1 MLLLTVA
8 TQIFYIATLG
18 GVGIVEGWPLRSTL
32 WTAEILLFTGITI
45 AALVALVRSPAVPWG
60 WAALVVAGAINI
72 VQSGIG
78 LSMFLP
84 AAKAGPEFAPLMGTL
99 LAGSFLFY
107 NLAKA
112 IIGLAALLFGL
123 SLFRSDKTKVRA
135 IGLISMVA
143 GAIAMILNIAAVYLG
158 LGAVPFSGASGAVAT
173 FLQAA
178 QSGFPLLAQAETAS
192 LLRRDETLGDQ
203 TSWQRENL
211 PLNLGAGYRLDIATL
226 IAQEPR

>member
-1 MLLLTVA
+1 MPETSRSIATYISIMLLLTVA

-18 GVGIVEGWPLRSTL
+18 GVGIVEGWPPRSTL
-32 WTAEILLFTGITI
+32 WTAEILLFSGITI
-45 AALVALVRSPAVPWG
+45 ASLVALVRSPAMPWG

-99 LAGSFLFY
+99 LAGSFMFY

-123 SLFRSDKTKVRA
+123 SLFRSDMTKVRA
-135 IGLISMVA
+135 VGLISMIA
-143 GAIAMILNIAAVYLG
+143 GVIAIVLNIAAVRLG
-158 LGAVPFSGASGAVAT
+158 LGSVPFSGASGA
-173 FLQAA
+173 
-178 QSGFPLLAQAETAS
+178 
-192 LLRRDETLGDQ
+192 
-203 TSWQRENL
+203 
-211 PLNLGAGYRLDIATL
+211 IATL
-226 IAQEPR
+226 LAACTIWMSARPVE